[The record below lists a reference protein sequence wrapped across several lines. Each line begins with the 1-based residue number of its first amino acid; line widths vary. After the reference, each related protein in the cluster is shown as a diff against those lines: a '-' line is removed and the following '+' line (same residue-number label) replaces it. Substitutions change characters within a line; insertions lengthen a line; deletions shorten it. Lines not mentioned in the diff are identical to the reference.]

1 MFPDGSRAR
10 AVQLAPADV
19 AAVTR
24 PYRDAVI
31 ATANDGAVG
40 AGVDGGCVGIGVA
53 GTAVLTVGAGLAV
66 AATVGVAAIV
76 GDAEA
81 VRTAVALNESVG
93 VAVRRGATDR
103 DAVEEA
109 SACPGSPPQ
118 AASPSTIGARR
129 IFIRSASL

>member
-40 AGVDGGCVGIGVA
+40 AGVDGGCVGIGVV
-53 GTAVLTVGAGLAV
+53 GTAVTVGAGLAV

-76 GDAEA
+76 GEAEA
-81 VRTAVALNESVG
+81 VRTAVALNETVG

-129 IFIRSASL
+129 ISFIRSGSL